1 MRKRNKNQES
11 CRGNPAGSDR
21 KRELRARAGTRPMG
35 WLIDNARRCRAR
47 SVGEAGITESQRTGV
62 VDGAGGLAEIDAI
75 VARVIRD
82 RGINACMSESVGG

>member
-1 MRKRNKNQES
+1 M
-11 CRGNPAGSDR
+11 
-21 KRELRARAGTRPMG
+21 
-35 WLIDNARRCRAR
+35 
-47 SVGEAGITESQRTGV
+47 GEAGITESQRTGV